1 LIKCASATA
10 PMMRMTKGL
19 LCEVAD
25 AGGAPV
31 WTLLIAIRVS
41 IQQMGAHG
49 QVRQC
54 AIFRC
59 NRAIPLAC

>member
-1 LIKCASATA
+1 
-10 PMMRMTKGL
+10 MMRMTKGL

-25 AGGAPV
+25 AGCAPV

-41 IQQMGAHG
+41 VQQMGAHG

-54 AIFRC
+54 AIFQC
-59 NRAIPLAC
+59 SSAIPLAC